1 MPISLRARE
10 QLTVCMLTTRRRFT
24 MQMRLFELEDN
35 STEAEAS
42 TECPLCTYGF
52 ILPEETMVSNHTGLH
67 HKYKTASHTQDCI
80 THTRL
85 HHTHKS
91 AWYLTGEASKR
102 QRPRVEYG

>member
-1 MPISLRARE
+1 MRMRLCMPISLRARE
-10 QLTVCMLTTRRRFT
+10 QLTVCMLTTRRRVT
-24 MQMRLFELEDN
+24 VQMRLFELDDKEDN

-80 THTRL
+80 THTR
-85 HHTHKS
+85 
-91 AWYLTGEASKR
+91 APGI
-102 QRPRVEYG
+102 